1 MVSGQ
6 MTPSITNWVCGANVP
21 TGRSLQWDVMRYAL
35 FDCEF
40 VELFYLLYFC
50 TDNMNHFSTER
61 QIVPQSL
68 SSLTSLFIFL
78 PLFMEKILTRIEY
91 NQIFIRYGITTTPIS
106 SYYGLRRAQGPVKN
120 ARMSMW

>member
-21 TGRSLQWDVMRYAL
+21 TGRSLQLDIMRYAL

-68 SSLTSLFIFL
+68 LHLPHYLYSYLSSWKK
-78 PLFMEKILTRIEY
+78 KILTPLHGTQTR
-91 NQIFIRYGITTTPIS
+91 
-106 SYYGLRRAQGPVKN
+106 GLA
-120 ARMSMW
+120 